1 MAILK
6 ITPDTIAEAARHI
19 RAGGLVAA
27 PTETVYGLF
36 ADATSGRAVSAV
48 YDLKGRPRSS
58 PLIIHVAS
66 IGMARELAEF
76 DRRSTYLVQR
86 NWPGPLTLV
95 LNAKSTSPVASQAT
109 GGLGTIAIRIPDH
122 PTALALIEAA
132 ERPLAAPSANRYGRL
147 SPTDA
152 LHVDTQ
158 FGRSL
163 AMILDGGKTRVG
175 VESTVVDLT
184 GPQGIILRPGGL
196 ATEVIEAALGSLGT
210 AYADGSQR
218 SPGMARSHY
227 APAAKVR
234 LNALEPE
241 GNEVLLAFGPNPPD
255 GFAETRNLSETGDLK
270 EAAANLFEY
279 LHLLDRTDIDAIAV
293 MPIPDKGLGAAI
305 NDRLRRAAAPRY

>member
-1 MAILK
+1 MAMLK

-36 ADATSGRAVSAV
+36 ADATSVKAVSAV

-66 IGMARELAEF
+66 IDMARELADF

-95 LNAKSTSPVASQAT
+95 LNARSTSPVVSQAT
-109 GGLGTIAIRIPDH
+109 GGLSTVAIRIPDH
-122 PTALALIEAA
+122 PVALALIEAA
-132 ERPLAAPSANRYGRL
+132 GRPLAAPSANRYGKL

-163 AMILDGGKTRVG
+163 AMVLDGGKTRVG
-175 VESTVVDLT
+175 VKSTVVDLT
-184 GPQGIILRPGGL
+184 GPQGIILRPGGV
-196 ATEVIEAALGSLGT
+196 AMEVIEAALGSLGT
-210 AYADGSQR
+210 ASDSGAQR

-227 APAAKVR
+227 APGAKVR
-234 LNALEPE
+234 LNALEPV
-241 GNEVLLAFGPNPPD
+241 GAEVLLAFGPNPPE
-255 GFAETRNLSETGDLK
+255 GFIETRNLSENGDLK

>member
-36 ADATSGRAVSAV
+36 ADATSTKAISAV

-58 PLIIHVAS
+58 PLIIHVAD
-66 IGMARELAEF
+66 IAMAKELAEF
-76 DRRSTYLVQR
+76 DRRATYLVQR

-95 LNAKSTSPVASQAT
+95 LNAKSSSPVISQAT
-109 GGLGTIAIRIPDH
+109 GGLSTVAIRVPDH
-122 PTALALIEAA
+122 PTALALIQAA

-147 SPTDA
+147 SPTDP
-152 LHVDTQ
+152 LHVDGQ

-175 VESTVVDLT
+175 VESTVLDLT
-184 GPQGIILRPGGL
+184 GPRGIVLRPGGV
-196 ATEVIEAALGSLGT
+196 ANEVIEAAIGSLGT
-210 AYADGSQR
+210 ASDSGAQR

-227 APAAKVR
+227 APAARVR
-234 LNALEPE
+234 LNALEPQ
-241 GNEVLLAFGPNPPD
+241 GNEVLLAFGPNPPP
-255 GFAETRNLSETGDLK
+255 GFLETRNLSESGDLK

-279 LHLLDRTDIDAIAV
+279 LHLLDRADIDAIAV

-305 NDRLRRAAAPRY
+305 NDRLHRAAAPRY